1 MSVFGASSFSEHEL
15 VTFGFDPVTGMKA
28 IIAVHDSTLGP
39 ALGGTR
45 MWNYA
50 SEDEALEDVLRL
62 SKGMT
67 YKAAVAGLKLGGG
80 KAVII
85 GDARADKSEALLQA
99 YGRFVDSLG
108 GRYITA
114 EDVGTSPADMEI
126 IRGVTKHVVGISEG
140 GNHDGDPSPATAWG
154 IFHGLRAAV
163 AHRLGK
169 SDLKG
174 VTVAIQ
180 GMGHVGFWLARYLHE
195 AGAALMVT
203 DIDAKALRKAK
214 KEFGATVVEPDHIY
228 TAKAD
233 VFAPCA
239 LGAILNDDT
248 IPQLK
253 AKVVAGSANN
263 QLARE
268 RHGTALRQRGI
279 LYAPDY
285 VINAGGIIIISHEG
299 PDYDEGAAFDDCA
312 KIHDTLSE
320 IFQRADREDRSPH
333 LVADRIAEE
342 RLETARKRKAPMPK
356 RKAS

>member
-1 MSVFGASSFSEHEL
+1 MSVFSAPSFSDHEL
-15 VTFGFDPVTGMKA
+15 VTFGYDAETGLKA

-45 MWNYA
+45 MWAYD
-50 SEDEALEDVLRL
+50 SEDQALEDVLRL

-67 YKAAVAGLKLGGG
+67 YKAAVAGLNLGGG

-85 GDARADKSEALLQA
+85 GNAKTDKSEALLEA

-114 EDVGTSPADMEI
+114 EDVGTSPADMEVV
-126 IRGVTKHVVGISEG
+126 RRVTRHAVGISEG

-154 IFHGLRAAV
+154 TFHGLRAAV
-163 AHRLGK
+163 AHRLGRQ
-169 SDLKG
+169 DLKG

-195 AGAALMVT
+195 AGAKLTVT
-203 DIDAKALRKAK
+203 DIDPKLLRKAK
-214 KEFGATVVEPDHIY
+214 KEFGASVVEPEQIY
-228 TAKAD
+228 GAKAD

-239 LGAILNDDT
+239 LGGILNDDS

-263 QLARE
+263 QLGMD
-268 RHGTALRQRGI
+268 RHGVALRQRGI

-299 PDYDEGAAFDDCA
+299 PDYDEQAAFDDCA
-312 KIHDTLSE
+312 KIHDTLTT
-320 IFQRADREDRSPH
+320 IFQRADKDNASPH
-333 LVADRIAEE
+333 VIADRMAEE
-342 RLETARKRKAPMPK
+342 RLETARKRKAPLPR
-356 RKAS
+356 RKAG